1 MINLNSL
8 IKTSKFE
15 KVYIN
20 KLYSSSTQ
28 SIEPSLESLESPA
41 KYLASFECRIDK
53 SDLNHQK
60 QNKND
65 KKINEN
71 NESNNLTVSK
81 APCIIDLLN
90 IK

>member
-1 MINLNSL
+1 LIK

-20 KLYSSSTQ
+20 KLFSSS
-28 SIEPSLESLESPA
+28 ESVLDNVSVIDSPA
-41 KYLASFECRIDK
+41 KYLASFECRVDK
-53 SDLNHQK
+53 SDLNHPK
-60 QNKND
+60 TNKND
-65 KKINEN
+65 KKISDDS
-71 NESNNLTVSK
+71 ESNNNSTLSK